1 MSVFA
6 TPAAAT
12 PFPPPPDRGSP
23 SREARGVAP
32 CASVV
37 RRVGRLVL
45 SFSLSLALSHRAL
58 ATSLF
63 LFLAPHAFP
72 DFSPPRASR
81 DSPVSAGTSRDGDLG
96 RKLGSLHPPFS
107 FLLGLSLSFSLL
119 LSSSCS
125 PSFAF
130 IFLPLSRP
138 LLFGLSLSLPFS
150 FSWVV
155 CFTSRPA
162 PSFSIAP
169 SRPRRTRSDL
179 TTGRP
184 TINPRLLPLFSVLLY
199 SFAILET
206 RIRYGDA
213 PPTAANSPK
222 RLSRRLRLPDSKLL
236 YPPAQQMIRGTP
248 RAHRT
253 RFIRRSPQRN
263 AIILG
268 KFR

>member
-45 SFSLSLALSHRAL
+45 SFSLSLALSNRAL

-96 RKLGSLHPPFS
+96 RKLGSLLPSSFHPLFSLGFPSPSLSLFLS
-107 FLLGLSLSFSLL
+107 FL
-119 LSSSCS
+119 
-125 PSFAF
+125 PSF
-130 IFLPLSRP
+130 LRLY
-138 LLFGLSLSLPFS
+138 LSLSLSASPFRSFPFS
-150 FSWVV
+150 PFLFLLGGVFHLS
-155 CFTSRPA
+155 SRALVP
-162 PSFSIAP
+162 IAP

-179 TTGRP
+179 SPPDVPRSTRGFSPALLGPYTFSRFSNAN
-184 TINPRLLPLFSVLLY
+184 TIR
-199 SFAILET
+199 
-206 RIRYGDA
+206 GDA

-222 RLSRRLRLPDSKLL
+222 RSFRRLRLSDPKPLS
-236 YPPAQQMIRGTP
+236 PP
-248 RAHRT
+248 
-253 RFIRRSPQRN
+253 
-263 AIILG
+263 
-268 KFR
+268 K